1 MHVSLDKCA
10 EEQIIELLH
19 QPGGYEP
26 LGHLIQ
32 INPVKLTPAGRIDFL
47 AALEKQ
53 NSWLTSI
60 IQQATLAIAGTEPS
74 ESANMWEGVD
84 ESEREDVATALRLS
98 ANTAQSR
105 IDVARILTNHLPATC
120 EALANGDISPS
131 HATLIARET
140 SEAIKRGIATD
151 DLLRIENKA
160 LSHAEFHTPAQV
172 GRKLRTLIAQVSPEN
187 FEEIVSIARD
197 TRSVRMYPESDG
209 MATVIALLPAEDAQ
223 TVMLAINSLISCR
236 KERNQDGK
244 PSTSVFGNI
253 AGDSIDVNS
262 FFPGVNH
269 FGAHSGVD
277 SVVHSGAQA
286 GVHFVTQSGAR
297 SGVQEDIRLDRR
309 TIEAKR
315 ADALTEICG
324 DLLARI
330 ATDYQPHRR
339 PVSINITMDL
349 PTALGLAENPAQ
361 LAGYGPIPAS
371 VARAL
376 SSDAKWRRF
385 VTDPISGNLLDYGRE
400 TYLPPQQLVDFLT
413 ARDRTCRFPSC
424 SQPARVTDIDH
435 AQPWEE
441 GGRTSAANLGL
452 LCRRHHRMKTH
463 DGWKLESH
471 DDGSCT
477 WTSPVGKEI
486 FVPSRPIHE
495 SA

>member
-1 MHVSLDKCA
+1 VSLWIVFLSIVSAYINNSFMHVSLNKCA

-269 FGAHSGVD
+269 FGAHSG
-277 SVVHSGAQA
+277 
-286 GVHFVTQSGAR
+286 AR

>member
-1 MHVSLDKCA
+1 
-10 EEQIIELLH
+10 
-19 QPGGYEP
+19 
-26 LGHLIQ
+26 
-32 INPVKLTPAGRIDFL
+32 
-47 AALEKQ
+47 
-53 NSWLTSI
+53 
-60 IQQATLAIAGTEPS
+60 
-74 ESANMWEGVD
+74 
-84 ESEREDVATALRLS
+84 
-98 ANTAQSR
+98 
-105 IDVARILTNHLPATC
+105 
-120 EALANGDISPS
+120 
-131 HATLIARET
+131 
-140 SEAIKRGIATD
+140 
-151 DLLRIENKA
+151 
-160 LSHAEFHTPAQV
+160 
-172 GRKLRTLIAQVSPEN
+172 
-187 FEEIVSIARD
+187 
-197 TRSVRMYPESDG
+197 MYPESDG

-277 SVVHSGAQA
+277 SVVHSGAHS
-286 GVHFVTQSGAR
+286 GVDSVVHSGAR